1 MCVAIY
7 KPQNVDIPSLETFKK
22 CWNTNPDGAGVMY
35 ENEPT
40 AKYCYT
46 IRKGFMQFS
55 DFEKVYNELKNQ
67 KEKAMFFHFRI
78 ATHGGVTAGNTH
90 PFPISQDIALL
101 QHTHVVSNNVMIHN
115 GVLPITP
122 RLDTISDTAEL
133 AIRLS
138 KNGLYKNLKA
148 VKQLFE
154 GFIGTNKIAIA
165 NERGIVLLGDWIE
178 INGVFFSNENWNR
191 TAVYS
196 PSWYYGYYDYD
207 DYDGFSNFDID
218 KYNKLL
224 WQKIKSELLQSEL
237 EEYDRM
243 TADEK
248 AVFEAEQMDIYESYY
263 PDICDEIME
272 KCKYNSKNAWKKGAK
287 F

>member
-7 KPQNVDIPSLETFKK
+7 KPQNVDLPSLETFKK

-46 IRKGFMQFS
+46 IRKGFMTFS
-55 DFEKVYNELKNQ
+55 DFEKVYNELKTQ

-90 PFPISQDIALL
+90 PFPISQDITLL
-101 QHTHVVSNNVMIHN
+101 QHTYVLSNNVMIHN

-138 KNGLYKNLKA
+138 KNGLHKNLKA
-148 VKQLFE
+148 VKNLFE

-165 NERGIVLLGDWIE
+165 NERGIVLLGEWIE
-178 INGVFFSNENWNR
+178 IEGVYFSNENWKSPKIY
-191 TAVYS
+191 TA
-196 PSWYYGYYDYD
+196 WNFQNYYDYD
-207 DYDGFSNFDID
+207 DYDDYGNYDIG

-237 EEYDRM
+237 DAYAAMSD
-243 TADEK
+243 DEK
-248 AVFEAEQMDIYESYY
+248 ELFEAEQMDMYESYY
-263 PDICDEIME
+263 PDIIDEIWE
-272 KCKYNSKNAWKKGAK
+272 KCRYNSKNAWKKGAK